1 MIGPQNRWVNHFMA
15 LQCMRAAL
23 RRNPPTMFFPWPA
36 PPDHQ
41 HSGFLIVPIVKGAK
55 AIKESW
61 RKNGWS
67 QGYLDGRT
75 WSCSS
80 RISWKPVYSYR
91 NAQQSFAVFSPWS
104 TICYV
109 AVLYYHKGATIH
121 MIYTYIH
128 LPWPKNEEPSRSWAP
143 SFFL

>member
-61 RKNGWS
+61 RKKRVITRVLRWQNMVVF
-67 QGYLDGRT
+67 
-75 WSCSS
+75 
-80 RISWKPVYSYR
+80 KSYILE
-91 NAQQSFAVFSPWS
+91 ACLQ
-104 TICYV
+104 
-109 AVLYYHKGATIH
+109 L
-121 MIYTYIH
+121 
-128 LPWPKNEEPSRSWAP
+128 
-143 SFFL
+143 